1 MAKVYAPNQQ
11 YTGVSASVPF
21 INGVGETDNPH
32 LLEWF
37 ENRGYTVER
46 LEKEPEKEPEGTD
59 DKTAEPPAETPE
71 KEPEAKPNG
80 KKTKGD
86 K

>member
-11 YTGVSASVPF
+11 YTGESASVPF
-21 INGVGETDNPH
+21 VNGVGETDNPQ
-32 LLEWF
+32 LLQWF
-37 ENRGYTVER
+37 EDHGYTVE
-46 LEKEPEKEPEGTD
+46 
-59 DKTAEPPAETPE
+59 APAQPS
-71 KEPEAKPNG
+71 G